1 MSQEILKAMADIAR
15 QLEEQLKFYR
25 EIGITDIGG
34 SLPIAES
41 AMSIDSGAVQSEM
54 QAEPPVKL
62 PTAPMPERSAESQP
76 EPLPA
81 PPPAPVA
88 MPADIPAP
96 VAPVVAADSGA
107 RQTEIEPAKRD
118 PMPKKKDAP
127 GQSGLFGDLFP
138 PNDAPVVATSLPVL
152 KSQDATLEAIREDIG
167 ECTRCKLHE
176 HRTHIVFGEGDPQAR
191 LVFVGEGPGADEDAS
206 GRPFVG
212 RAGQL
217 LDKIIAAIGLKRE
230 EVYIANVVKCR
241 PPGNRTPE
249 RDEVATCEQF
259 LFRQIAFIKPKVIV
273 ALGSPA
279 FQCLLK
285 TKDTITRSRGE
296 WRDWNG
302 IKVMPT
308 FHPAY
313 LLRSPDKKRE
323 TWEDMKK
330 VRDYLNE
337 LAD

>member
-1 MSQEILKAMADIAR
+1 MPDEIRKSMRMSKAISEELATIAR

-25 EIGITDIGG
+25 ELGVADISGAARPAATAPRVDAMAEAIAEPV
-34 SLPIAES
+34 SNISTPVAEPVVSASAPIADSVIDES
-41 AMSIDSGAVQSEM
+41 VQ
-54 QAEPPVKL
+54 QPVQ
-62 PTAPMPERSAESQP
+62 TT
-76 EPLPA
+76 PL
-81 PPPAPVA
+81 
-88 MPADIPAP
+88 IKE
-96 VAPVVAADSGA
+96 
-107 RQTEIEPAKRD
+107 T
-118 PMPKKKDAP
+118 MPKKKETVTQA
-127 GQSGLFGDLFP
+127 GLFGDLTP
-138 PNDAPVVATSLPVL
+138 PEDTAPRAKSVALPL
-152 KSQDATLEAIREDIG
+152 LESHDSSLEAIREDIG

-176 HRTHIVFGEGDPQAR
+176 QRTHIVFGEGHPQAK
-191 LVFVGEGPGADEDAS
+191 LVFVGEGPGADEDAT

-230 EVYIANVVKCR
+230 DVYIANVVKCR

-259 LFRQIAFIKPKVIV
+259 LFRQLAFIRPKVIV

-279 FQCLLK
+279 FQCLLR
-285 TKDTITRSRGE
+285 TKETITRARGE

-302 IKVMPT
+302 IQVMPT

-323 TWEDMKK
+323 AWADMKK
-330 VRDYLNE
+330 VRDYLNSLPE
-337 LAD
+337 